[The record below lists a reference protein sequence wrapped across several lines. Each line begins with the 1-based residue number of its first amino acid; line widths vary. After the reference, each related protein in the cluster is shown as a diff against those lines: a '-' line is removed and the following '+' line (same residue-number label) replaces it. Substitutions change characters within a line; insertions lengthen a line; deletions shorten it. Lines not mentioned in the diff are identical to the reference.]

1 MDPSTS
7 NESRTI
13 KYILIYLYPGY
24 STGKPNQNILFQY
37 CGRFVVSFWGFGATK
52 KKGKKKVLK
61 KKKQKKKI
69 KRIKGGGRC
78 HVEEEDK

>member
-1 MDPSTS
+1 
-7 NESRTI
+7 
-13 KYILIYLYPGY
+13 
-24 STGKPNQNILFQY
+24 
-37 CGRFVVSFWGFGATK
+37 VVSFCGFGATK